1 MFAVNQFVILAL
13 RILVGLIF
21 VWSGFAHSRDPE
33 GRSKDLGLPKPI
45 TLLVGIVEL
54 LAGLG
59 IAGGLLTRLSAV
71 GLMIVMLGAMH
82 RKAFVWHSGFW
93 GKGSQGWHYDLLLFL
108 IMLMIFATN
117 GGVARRAVRASRLPA
132 KRSRSSAG
140 R

>member
-1 MFAVNQFVILAL
+1 MFTLNQNTILAL

-21 VWSGFAHSRDPE
+21 VWSGFGHARDPE

-45 TLLVGIVEL
+45 VLLVGIVEL

-71 GLMIVMLGAMH
+71 GLMIIMLGAMH

-108 IMLMIFATN
+108 IALLVFATN
-117 GGVARRAVRASRLPA
+117 GGEWTIDRLLFGSQAAS
-132 KRSRSSAG
+132 SYIF
-140 R
+140 

>member
-1 MFAVNQFVILAL
+1 MFILNQNTILAL
-13 RILVGLIF
+13 RILAGLIF
-21 VWSGFAHSRDPE
+21 VWSGFSHVRDPE

-45 TLLVGIVEL
+45 VLLVGIVEL

-71 GLMIVMLGAMH
+71 GVMIVMLGAMH

-108 IMLMIFATN
+108 IALLVFATN
-117 GGVARRAVRASRLPA
+117 GGIWTIDRLLFGSQA
-132 KRSRSSAG
+132 GSSYIF
-140 R
+140 

>member
-1 MFAVNQFVILAL
+1 MFDLNQLAILAL
-13 RILVGLIF
+13 RVLTGLIF
-21 VWSGFAHSRDPE
+21 VWSGFAHARDPE

-45 TLLVGIVEL
+45 VLFVGIVEL

-59 IAGGLLTRLSAV
+59 IAGGLMTRLSAI

-108 IMLMIFATN
+108 ITLTIFATN
-117 GGVARRAVRASRLPA
+117 GGEWTIDRMLFGEHAAS
-132 KRSRSSAG
+132 SWIF
-140 R
+140 

>member
-1 MFAVNQFVILAL
+1 MFTLNQNTILAL

-21 VWSGFAHSRDPE
+21 VWSGFGHARDPE

-45 TLLVGIVEL
+45 VLLVGIVEL

-71 GLMIVMLGAMH
+71 GLMIIMLGAMH

-108 IMLMIFATN
+108 IALLVFATN
-117 GGVARRAVRASRLPA
+117 GVEWTIDRLLFGSQAAS
-132 KRSRSSAG
+132 SYIF
-140 R
+140 